1 MFAYCRSCYSRF
13 FYSKGLLMA
22 LLFLAWVLKKSTCYE
37 CNIFPFDARG
47 CEGKVGK
54 ELAHRRKAASPFRNT
69 PLTHRRRFP
78 QDTVPKKT
86 PGEFRLVYHLSYPEG
101 ERVND
106 YIDTL
111 LCSVSFVPLD
121 QVMQI
126 TRNSEGSVR
135 WEVEKERHT
144 TPYPRLPVTHRAAHM
159 LPEHHD
165 RFHLLLKGFRLG
177 GNIYIDKG
185 MHMGSV
191 ALH

>member
-1 MFAYCRSCYSRF
+1 M
-13 FYSKGLLMA
+13 
-22 LLFLAWVLKKSTCYE
+22 KKSKKPTCYE
-37 CNIFPFDARG
+37 CDIFAFNARG
-47 CEGKVGK
+47 CERKVGK

-126 TRNSEGSVR
+126 TRNS
-135 WEVEKERHT
+135 
-144 TPYPRLPVTHRAAHM
+144 RLRVQS
-159 LPEHHD
+159 D
-165 RFHLLLKGFRLG
+165 GK
-177 GNIYIDKG
+177 
-185 MHMGSV
+185 
-191 ALH
+191 